1 MEPPQ
6 TLHPKKK
13 HTKTKRIMKLAIA
26 LLAVIAVTAYAT
38 PAVKVDLL
46 PGLEKALLG
55 NIKAQAKCDYED
67 PFKSDAC
74 NAGEANVTISG
85 VPGAFCAPKCD
96 ASGSCPTNT
105 CPLTVAK
112 PQCVLQDQSGDKY
125 CALLCTPGGSGA
137 QCSHDEHM
145 VCTAI
150 SGVGLCTYLS

>member
-1 MEPPQ
+1 
-6 TLHPKKK
+6 
-13 HTKTKRIMKLAIA
+13 MKFAIA
-26 LLAVIAVTAYAT
+26 LLALLAVTAYAT

-46 PGLEKALLG
+46 PGLENALLG
-55 NIKAQAKCDYED
+55 NIKAKATCEYED
-67 PFKSDAC
+67 PFKTDSC
-74 NAGEANVTISG
+74 QTGEANVTISG
-85 VPGAFCAPKCD
+85 VPGAFCAPKCT
-96 ASGSCPTNT
+96 ASGGCPTDT